1 MGVEPGDELRGI
13 QRRFP
18 RFKGPQT
25 FRTGHVY
32 RAKVP
37 KTLATSILV
46 LFERLKF
53 IVRLRKQFLRNWRVL
68 RARTA
73 DMLLK

>member
-1 MGVEPGDELRGI
+1 
-13 QRRFP
+13 
-18 RFKGPQT
+18 
-25 FRTGHVY
+25 VY

-37 KTLATSILV
+37 KALATSVLV

-53 IVRLRKQFLRNWRVL
+53 IVRLRKQFMRNWRVL